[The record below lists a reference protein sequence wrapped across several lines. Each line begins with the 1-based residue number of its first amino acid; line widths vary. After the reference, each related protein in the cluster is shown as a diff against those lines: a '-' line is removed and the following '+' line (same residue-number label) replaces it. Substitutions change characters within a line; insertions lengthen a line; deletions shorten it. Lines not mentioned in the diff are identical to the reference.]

1 MKNNKKKK
9 SCYDKN
15 IMLLQ
20 GKYHVITKEKS
31 CYNEKR
37 LCENIKLLHDN
48 ITLLQGKYVMWNYN
62 MIRKKS
68 TLLEEKAHAIIWKYH
83 IMKKIMLLQK
93 KSH

>member
-20 GKYHVITKEKS
+20 GKYVITKEKS

-48 ITLLQGKYVMWNYN
+48 ITLLQGKYVMWKYN
-62 MIRKKS
+62 MIRKKG
-68 TLLEEKAHAIIWKYH
+68 HYY
-83 IMKKIMLLQK
+83 KKKLMLLYENITLWKKSCYYK